1 MKKLYSTAGLAFLF
15 STTVYA
21 DENSLFQNMDNQIAL
36 GYNYSQAK
44 TFNPDYSPLTYT
56 TNSSALALHLEQL
69 FDNNLWFAADGSF
82 IFQGSQT
89 GPDNGFSNN
98 IQMLGM
104 PASIAG
110 KIGYSFNFPFGLQIV
125 PYASLGRQL
134 NYNGITVAQNGF
146 VNSYYNYYGGG
157 IRLEYVFVPGAS
169 IYADQGIGYLSDSN
183 SGNPPNINQDAMSY
197 TSALGVRYNLFS
209 QFQIAAQAN
218 YNYINLLNQSIGY
231 DPYTFNHQNTAQ
243 NTWGG
248 TLYFAYLFSPE
259 SGAYNRSITN
269 GTVNSEL
276 AGFDN
281 NYSIGFGIANSTNR
295 YSGGGN
301 PAIGSNVGYWN
312 FAVSHLFENNVW
324 ANLNA
329 QLMNNIS
336 QSNIPSGF
344 TNSHVPTYIGFPG
357 NVVTNIGYAF
367 PLSSVPAQFI
377 PYANAGVVMSINSY
391 NIRQNSSIM
400 NAISHDMYLQ
410 YGLGGRAEYIVLPE
424 LQLYADQLFA
434 GMEDR
439 SSLGANAWRS
449 TSSLGLNYNPWS
461 RLQLGIRGYYDYISP
476 TAGASGSNGTYYALN
491 QTTLGAEFS
500 VGIRY

>member
-1 MKKLYSTAGLAFLF
+1 MKKLYLVASLVVVITKG
-15 STTVYA
+15 YA
-21 DENSLFQNMDNQIAL
+21 ADNELFQNLDNQIAL
-36 GYNYSQAK
+36 GYSYSQAN
-44 TFNPDYSPLTYT
+44 TFNPDYSPLAYT

-69 FDNNLWFAADGSF
+69 FNNNLWFAADGSF

-104 PASIAG
+104 PAAIGG
-110 KIGYSFNFPFGLQIV
+110 KIGYSFNFPFGLQAV
-125 PYASLGRQL
+125 PYASIGRQL
-134 NYNGITVAQNGF
+134 NYNGLTISQNGF

-157 IRLEYVFVPGAS
+157 VRLEYVFLPGAS
-169 IYADQGIGYLSDSN
+169 IYADQGIGYLSDTG
-183 SGNPPNINQDAMSY
+183 SGNSPNINLDAMSY
-197 TSALGVRYNLFS
+197 TTALGLRYNLFA

-218 YNYINLLNQSIGY
+218 YNHISLLNQSIGY

-243 NTWGG
+243 NIWGG

-259 SGAYNRSITN
+259 SGDTHYSLGSGAANR
-269 GTVNSEL
+269 EL

-281 NYSIGFGIANSTNR
+281 NYSVGFGIANSTNR

-301 PAIGSNVGYWN
+301 PAIDSNVGYWN
-312 FAVSHLFENNVW
+312 FGVSHLFENNIW

-329 QLMNNIS
+329 QLLNNIS
-336 QSNIPSGF
+336 QNNIPAGF

-357 NVVTNIGYAF
+357 NVVTNVGYAF
-367 PLSSVPAQFI
+367 ALNSAPVQFI
-377 PYANAGVVMSINSY
+377 PYVNAGVVMSINSY

-410 YGLGGRAEYIVLPE
+410 YGLGGRAEYVVLPQ

-434 GMEDR
+434 GMDDR

-449 TSSLGLNYNPWS
+449 TSAIGLNYNPWS
-461 RLQLGIRGYYDYISP
+461 RLQLGLKGYYDYISP
-476 TAGASGSNGTYYALN
+476 TGSTSSDGSYYALN
-491 QTTLGAEFS
+491 QSSLGAEFS